1 MARIARAASTND
13 RSSDAGAA
21 SSSLSAS
28 TSKNRCRRPP
38 PPALRGGL
46 RSVCATRLPPRSPPR
61 VFVLEDIDPPDA
73 GSRSRRSRGPR
84 ELEPGRVRPRP
95 RLRSEPARIRPNSLI
110 VLVVRRRVLGRVLV
124 DVFLLLEMILRLR
137 LRVVVLV
144 PQLEARPRR
153 RRVRVAHEPRR
164 ARLPSQ
170 HLRDRS
176 TPQVRAIVGRVR
188 GVDRARRRRASRA
201 PRRRDET
208 RRGRGRHRD
217 TRDATATRARGS
229 GCRIELRPE
238 VTTRRIACQR
248 K

>member
-1 MARIARAASTND
+1 MSTPSPSRAPRRLALRLRDPPPSAVAAARFRPRGHRPPRRGLAIATLAGPPRARARA
-13 RSSDAGAA
+13 
-21 SSSLSAS
+21 
-28 TSKNRCRRPP
+28 RP
-38 PPALRGGL
+38 
-46 RSVCATRLPPRSPPR
+46 S
-61 VFVLEDIDPPDA
+61 
-73 GSRSRRSRGPR
+73 
-84 ELEPGRVRPRP
+84 RP